1 MSYTTI
7 LGLLIGLGLFFF
19 AIGIAIRDS
28 GMDPFNGMMMFW
40 SLPSILLVLGGT
52 VANAFISYQPR
63 YVTRALENLYR
74 MFSQAKYEQSL
85 ILTESKRIIEWAY
98 TVKRAG
104 LLELEKRATGKD
116 AHDFMLKYGI
126 RLLVDG
132 QKPEAVRK
140 FLNSVVNSTFNR
152 SIPVVNVLKNMAST
166 APAFG
171 MVGTLVGL
179 IIMLASMAENPDGLG
194 QGMALAL
201 LTTLYGMLFAKLLF
215 QPAAD
220 KTMQRAYI
228 ERFRNTL
235 IVECFVMLAEGKMPR
250 EIELQIKSMID
261 PTHALELRK
270 SAKKTD

>member
-1 MSYTTI
+1 MV
-7 LGLLIGLGLFFF
+7 IGLGLFLA
-19 AIGIAIRDS
+19 AIVIAVMDA
-28 GMDPFNGMMMFW
+28 GMELGTAAMMFISW
-40 SLPSILLVLGGT
+40 PSILLVVGGT
-52 VANAFISYQPR
+52 IANAFISFQSR
-63 YVTRALENLYR
+63 YVTRALQRLYR
-74 MFSQAKYEQSL
+74 MFSQAKYEQEL
-85 ILTESKRIIEWAY
+85 IIQESKRIIEWAY
-98 TVKRAG
+98 TVKRSG
-104 LLELEKRATGKD
+104 LLELEKQSTGKS

-132 QKPEAVRK
+132 AKPDQVRK
-140 FLNSVVNSTFNR
+140 FLNNVVNSTFNR
-152 SIPVVNVLKNMAST
+152 SIPEVKVLKNMAST
-166 APAFG
+166 SPAFG

-201 LTTLYGMLFAKLLF
+201 LTTLYGMLFSRLLF

-261 PTHALELRK
+261 PTHALDLRNK
-270 SAKKTD
+270 PRASKAS